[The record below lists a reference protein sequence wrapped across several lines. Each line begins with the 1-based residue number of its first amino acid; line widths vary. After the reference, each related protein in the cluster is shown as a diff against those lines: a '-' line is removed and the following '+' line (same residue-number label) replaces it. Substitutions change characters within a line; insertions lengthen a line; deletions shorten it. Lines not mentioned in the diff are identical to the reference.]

1 MKTCDEYIHWDLHL
15 GSNLGLGLPISIGG
29 GLKFENKCVLIIGL
43 KVKFTRPEGHKHLV
57 SCSCS
62 WDPITNSE
70 FTNSEFTNSSNC
82 VAISSCDTLVA
93 SLERVIWL
101 SQSEGLGM

>member
-62 WDPITNSE
+62 LDPI
-70 FTNSEFTNSSNC
+70 TNSEFTNSSNC
-82 VAISSCDTLVA
+82 VAILSCNTLVA
-93 SLERVIWL
+93 SLVRVIWL